1 MGNYSSQVARKQDWA
16 NKRYWSAVWQK
27 RKQREALQRGR
38 YNPAYSAPDVSDRFY
53 KSKPKPIPKYI
64 QAYSN
69 EELELILN
77 FLNKFRERARHIS
90 NDAYIREVER
100 TEHYYNLL
108 NDEFNLRKSPRLR
121 FMSNFDM
128 NCRIEISKFK
138 SSCIYGD
145 ISSYNGYGFYATSEM
160 VSNIPVEPAAICAGH
175 IRKDFKYICWYNNPI
190 ADSNSC
196 R

>member
-1 MGNYSSQVARKQDWA
+1 MGSYSSQVARKQDWT

-77 FLNKFRERARHIS
+77 FLNKFRERARNIS
-90 NDAYIREVER
+90 YDAYIREVER

-128 NCRIEISKFK
+128 NCRMEISKFK

-145 ISSYNGYGFYATSEM
+145 ISSYNGEGFYATAEM
-160 VSNIPVEPAAICAGH
+160 ISNIPAEPAAICAGH

-190 ADSNSC
+190 AASDYDK
-196 R
+196 

>member
-1 MGNYSSQVARKQDWA
+1 MGMGSYSSQVARKQDWA

-38 YNPAYSAPDVSDRFY
+38 YNPGCSVLDVSDRFY

-77 FLNKFRERARHIS
+77 FLNKFRERARNIS
-90 NDAYIREVER
+90 YDAYIREVET

-108 NDEFNLRKSPRLR
+108 NDS
-121 FMSNFDM
+121 
-128 NCRIEISKFK
+128 
-138 SSCIYGD
+138 
-145 ISSYNGYGFYATSEM
+145 
-160 VSNIPVEPAAICAGH
+160 
-175 IRKDFKYICWYNNPI
+175 
-190 ADSNSC
+190 
-196 R
+196 